1 MKASSIRPRPDQ
13 IAELTRNLPLPFSEV
28 PEDYLEIIAE
38 KLVEAF
44 AEIIKSHPSMVA
56 TGSEAE
62 VTALLGSRLNS
73 MMEEDPL
80 WGQLV
85 ICATRGAESL
95 SFDGSHLEKRP
106 DLSLHLASRA
116 RNFPLIVEAKIIDR
130 AKDEKLYCENGVRR
144 FVEGEYAWAS
154 REAFMVAYVRDK
166 STIAGK
172 LTPHLTT
179 ALGQTPPGYLVEEIP
194 FAVAATS
201 ADLARS
207 RHGRSFVYPHKG
219 PPPVG
224 PGSIAI
230 WHLWLS

>member
-1 MKASSIRPRPDQ
+1 MKASSIRPRLDQ
-13 IAELTRNLPLPFSEV
+13 IAELTRHLSLPLPAV
-28 PEDYLEIIAE
+28 LEDYLQIIAE
-38 KLVEAF
+38 KLIEAF
-44 AEIIKSHPSMVA
+44 AEINEAHLSTVTK
-56 TGSEAE
+56 GSEAE

-73 MMEEDPL
+73 MMDEDPL

-116 RNFPLIVEAKIIDR
+116 RGFPLIVEAKIIDR
-130 AKDEKLYCENGVRR
+130 AKDEKLYCDNGVRR
-144 FVEGEYAWAS
+144 FVDGEYAWGS
-154 REAFMVAYVRDK
+154 REAFMVAYVRDE

-172 LTPHLTT
+172 LTPHLAT
-179 ALGQTPPGYLVEEIP
+179 ALGQTPPDYLVEQIP
-194 FAVAATS
+194 LAVAAVG

-207 RHGRSFVYPHKG
+207 RHGRSFVYPHMG
-219 PPPVG
+219 PPPAG
-224 PGSIAI
+224 PGSIVL